1 MQLVVVAVGSVW
13 QILRVIKIIL
23 DFVVVVGLM
32 VTGGIMTT
40 QVMVM
45 MIVVG
50 CVLLW

>member
-1 MQLVVVAVGSVW
+1 MW